1 MPIKGGAPLYRNAEA
16 YPASPEQE
24 GLWIEY
30 SLAPSAVDYNECL
43 TLDITGPLDH
53 KALQNA
59 LAVTVTRH
67 APLRTRFRIIDGR
80 LTQIVEQRRA
90 MAPVTDDCTES
101 EIDARVLDLLAQP
114 FDLAKAWPW
123 RWALLR
129 IAPDR
134 QILIVVIHHIICD
147 GWSRRVFLDEM
158 ARNYAAFR
166 EGASPGATCEQMPDY
181 SYGDYVQD
189 RIAVL
194 DERRRADLVQYWRKT
209 LNETKPQTMPRGSQG
224 TSSRVGT
231 SYHEFEAA
239 FTAELAAHARANACS
254 PFVVVLALIQR
265 LLFEQFGIDDVIIGT
280 DFAGRS
286 DPRLES
292 LIGLFARQVP
302 LRLRTIRGDS
312 FQDLLQRAQGVVI
325 EAIAVSELGFA
336 EISSCMREN
345 SAGSALFALKV
356 VLEQGFRPQF
366 EWPQLLVS
374 YRVEPIAAAKF
385 PLLLNFALDDGHLV
399 CRSEFDPS
407 RIDPDFARRL
417 AVSLPIIAARE
428 FDGASRS
435 SRKLPGREPDAR
447 PSDPARQFQRRAVA
461 LSDTATLLRNDD
473 SSIPGFVS
481 SFRPANPHADPASL
495 FADNRDLVHGGL
507 RTDGAVLVR
516 DLVITAPTELEAVA
530 QALFGSVL
538 AYTERTSPRST
549 VGGRIYTSTD
559 YPSEETLPLH
569 NENSYA
575 ASWPRWIAFF
585 CFTPP
590 GEGGCTP
597 LADIGDICA
606 RLPAELRATFERRGL
621 QYVRKFGGPLGL
633 SAAAAFGT
641 ADLSSIERRLQS
653 AGYSVQLVGRGH
665 LITRRCAAA
674 VRLHPDTG
682 TAVWFNHAHFFG
694 TTEAQLTRK
703 YSLSREDLPTRVL
716 HADGQEIAPHFLAT
730 LNDAYAAAERRFAWR
745 SGDLLL
751 LDNMRIAHGRD
762 AFRPPRRIWVAM
774 SEEIHDTRQD

>member
-1 MPIKGGAPLYRNAEA
+1 MSINGSAPLHRDAEVH
-16 YPASPEQE
+16 PASPEQE

-30 SLAPSAVDYNECL
+30 SLAPSAVAYNECL
-43 TLDITGPLDH
+43 TLDIAGPLDCG
-53 KALQNA
+53 ALQNA
-59 LAVTVTRH
+59 LAVTVKRH

-80 LTQIVEQRRA
+80 LAQIVEQGCA
-90 MAPVTDDCTES
+90 IAPVTDDCTES
-101 EIDARVLDLLAQP
+101 EADACVLDLLARP
-114 FDLAKAWPW
+114 FDLARQWPW

-134 QILIVVIHHIICD
+134 QLLVVVIHHIICD

-166 EGASPGATCEQMPDY
+166 KGSSPDATCEQMLDY
-181 SYGDYVQD
+181 SYGDYVRD
-189 RIAVL
+189 RITVL
-194 DERRRADLVQYWRKT
+194 DERRRADLMQYWRKT
-209 LNETKPQTMPRGSQG
+209 LNEPKPQTMLLGSQG
-224 TSSRVGT
+224 ATSRVGT
-231 SYHEFEAA
+231 SHHEFEAT
-239 FTAELAAHARANACS
+239 FTAELGVLARANACS

-265 LLFEQFGIDDVIIGT
+265 LLFEQFDIDDVIIGT

-286 DPRLES
+286 DLRLEP

-312 FQDLLQRAQGVVI
+312 FQDQLQRVQGAVI
-325 EAIAVSELGFA
+325 EAIAASELGFA
-336 EISSCMREN
+336 EISSCMRER
-345 SAGSALFALKV
+345 SAGSAPFALKV
-356 VLEQGFRPQF
+356 VLEQGLRPQF
-366 EWPQLLVS
+366 EWPQLRVS
-374 YRVEPIAAAKF
+374 YRTAPIAAAKF
-385 PLLLNFALDDGHLV
+385 PLLLNFALDDGRLV

-407 RIDPDFARRL
+407 RIDADFARRL
-417 AVSLPIIAARE
+417 AASLPIIAARE
-428 FDGASRS
+428 FGGESRS
-435 SRKLPGREPDAR
+435 SRETVGREPDAR
-447 PSDPARQFQRRAVA
+447 PADPARRFQRRAVT
-461 LSDTATLLRNDD
+461 LFDTTTLRRDDD
-473 SSIPGFVS
+473 SSIPGLVS
-481 SFRPANPHADPASL
+481 SFRPANPQADPVPL
-495 FADNRDLVHGGL
+495 FADNRDLVLDSLRGG
-507 RTDGAVLVR
+507 GAVLVR
-516 DLVITAPTELEAVA
+516 GLVITAPTELEAIA

-549 VGGRIYTSTD
+549 VEGRIYTSTD
-559 YPSEETLPLH
+559 YPPEEMLPLH

-585 CFTPP
+585 CVAAP

-597 LADIGDICA
+597 LADVGDICA

-633 SAAAAFGT
+633 SAEAAFG
-641 ADLSSIERRLQS
+641 ASDLSTIERLLQP
-653 AGYSVQLVGRGH
+653 AGYSIQHARGGR

-674 VRLHPDTG
+674 VRLHPDSG
-682 TAVWFNHAHFFG
+682 TPMWFNHAHFFG
-694 TTEAQLTRK
+694 TTEAQLARK
-703 YSLSREDLPTRVL
+703 YALSREDLPTRVL
-716 HADGQEIAPHFLAT
+716 HRDGQEIAPHFVAT
-730 LNDAYAAAERRFAWR
+730 LNGAYAAAEHRFAWR